1 MSQQQIASGQP
12 GQPPVIFDEYGRPF
26 VILRDQQEKK
36 KVSGLEALRQNI
48 LAAVSVAT
56 TLRTSLG
63 PKGADKMLVS
73 PDGDLNISNDGATIM
88 EQMQVEHEVAKLL
101 VELSRSQDAEIGD
114 GTTSVVVFA
123 GALLEQ
129 ALELLNRG
137 MHPVRVAAGYEK
149 AAQICSA
156 YLREISDELK
166 MEEDLRSHLIKT
178 AKTTLSSKIVCKDI
192 EKMASIAVD
201 AVLSVADLTRRDT
214 NLDLI
219 KVVTKTG
226 GRIEDTMLVQ
236 GIVAEKEFSHPQMPK
251 KVTDAKIAILTCPME
266 APKPKNKHHI
276 DIVDADAYE
285 RLATMEHD
293 YFAKMIESLKEVGC
307 NFVVCQWGFEDE
319 ANHLLLKNGI
329 NALRWV
335 SGPEIELLAIA
346 TGARIVPR
354 FEDLSADK
362 LGSAA
367 SIKEVALGTTRDRFV
382 FFEGCPSS
390 RAVTVVCRG
399 SNNMAVAETQRSL
412 HDAIC
417 VARNLIRDPAIIYG
431 GGSAEIAC
439 AIKINE
445 HADTVTNTEQFAYRA
460 FADALEAIPMA
471 LAENAGLD
479 VLETVASLRTQQ
491 MKENKSD
498 YGVDCN
504 GTGDNDMKAQHV
516 FETLK
521 GKQQQLLLATQV
533 TKMILR
539 IDTNL
544 EL

>member
-1 MSQQQIASGQP
+1 MSAQASNPSQM
-12 GQPPVIFDEYGRPF
+12 PVVFDEYGRPF
-26 VILRDQQEKK
+26 VIVKDQEEKK
-36 KVSGLEALRQNI
+36 RATGLEAHKQNI
-48 LAAVSVAT
+48 LAAISVAS

-88 EQMQVEHEVAKLL
+88 EQMQVEHEVGKLL

-129 ALELLNRG
+129 ALELLDRG
-137 MHPVRVAAGYEK
+137 MHPVRIAAGYEK

-156 YLREISDELK
+156 YLTEIADELK
-166 MEEDLRSHLIKT
+166 IEENLQKHLKKT
-178 AKTTLSSKIVCKDI
+178 ALTTLSSKIVSKSIDT
-192 EKMASIAVD
+192 MADIAVD
-201 AVLSVADLTRRDT
+201 AVLSVADLERKDT

-226 GRIEDTMLVQ
+226 GRIEDSALVK
-236 GIVAEKEFSHPQMPK
+236 GIVLEKEFSHPQMQK
-251 KVTDAKIAILTCPME
+251 SLSEARIAILTCPME

-276 DIVDADAYE
+276 DITDADAYE
-285 RLATMEHD
+285 RLATMEQQFFKD
-293 YFAKMIESLKEVGC
+293 MISSLKSVGC
-307 NFVVCQWGFEDE
+307 NLVICQWGFEDE

-329 NALRWV
+329 NAVRWV
-335 SGPEIELLAIA
+335 GGPEIELLAIA

-354 FEDLSADK
+354 FEELTESK
-362 LGSAA
+362 LGFA
-367 SIKEVALGTTRDRFV
+367 SSVREASLGTTRDRFI

-390 RAVTVVCRG
+390 KAVTVLCRG

-417 VARNLIRDPAIIYG
+417 VSRNLIRDPSIIYG

-439 AIKINE
+439 ALKINE
-445 HADTVTNTEQFAYRA
+445 HADTVGNTDQFSFRA

-471 LAENAGLD
+471 LAENAGLP
-479 VLETVASLRTQQ
+479 VLEEVAKARAQQ
-491 MKENKSD
+491 IKSGKPH
-498 YGVDCN
+498 YGIDCN
-504 GTGDNDMKAQHV
+504 QTGDNDMMTQHV

-521 GKQQQLLLATQV
+521 GKQQQFLLATQV

-539 IDTNL
+539 IDDIVNQV
-544 EL
+544 